1 MKTMLASLWR
11 RRSASELLH
20 ELNVTDQYHGLVLQE
35 LDRCGVDP
43 HVVTVDVRQVGT
55 AQDGLEVYAAMV
67 HLTKWDQASSV
78 RLLLGLPL
86 IELKIRDAARASW
99 LASSHHFVGLWV
111 HASKQL
117 TLPAELKRV
126 ISELA
131 PEGPSKDR
139 LAIAK
144 LSAEK
149 RQETEEFHLG
159 DLQSKLKSLSSDG
172 WWQD

>member
-1 MKTMLASLWR
+1 MLGALWR
-11 RRSASELLH
+11 KRSASELLH
-20 ELNVTDQYHGLVLQE
+20 ELTVTDQYHGLVLQE

-43 HVVTVDVRQVGT
+43 HVVTVDVRQIGA

-67 HLTKWDQASSV
+67 HLTKWDQSSAV

-86 IELKIRDAARASW
+86 IEQKIRETARASW
-99 LASSHHFVGLWV
+99 LASGHHFVGLWV

-117 TLPAELKRV
+117 SLPAELKRT

-131 PEGPSKDR
+131 PDVYLRDR

-144 LSAEK
+144 QSAE
-149 RQETEEFHLG
+149 RRRAAEECPRG
-159 DLQSKLKSLSSDG
+159 DLMTKLKSLSSDG